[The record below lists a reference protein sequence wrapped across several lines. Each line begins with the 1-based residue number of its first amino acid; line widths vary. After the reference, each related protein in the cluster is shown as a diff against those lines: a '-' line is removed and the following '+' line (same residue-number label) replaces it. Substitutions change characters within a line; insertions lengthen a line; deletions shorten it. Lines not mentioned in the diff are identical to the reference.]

1 MDIAVEAFDLEK
13 VARAR
18 FIGISVPMH
27 TALRLGV
34 HVVERIREINPNAI
48 ICPYGLYA
56 ALNAEYLLEHGT
68 DFCIGGEF
76 EVPLVTLVEAID
88 SGASWQLALPEG
100 IIGRG
105 AEGRPFLQ
113 RLPFTV
119 PARDALPPL
128 EKYARLEHN
137 GDRRVVGY
145 VEASRGCVHLCTHCP
160 IPPVYSGRF
169 FVIPRETVL
178 EDIRRQ
184 VAAGA
189 THITFGDPDFLNG
202 PTHSLRIVRA
212 MHTEFPTLTFDFTAK
227 VEHILEHRKIFP
239 ELGVSGCLFMVSAV
253 ESLSDRVLT
262 ILEKEHTRADVVRA
276 LKIVHDAGIALRPT
290 WVAFTPWTTLDDY
303 IEVLE
308 FIETHLLI
316 DHVDP
321 VQYAIRLLVPPGSYL
336 LDHSAMKPHLG
347 PLDQASFSYEWTHPD
362 GRMDELHKTV
372 STLVE
377 RDVRADDD
385 PADTF
390 YRVWELAASLRGYSF
405 ARYRTLPPDRVR
417 APRLTEPWFC

>member
-1 MDIAVEAFDLEK
+1 
-13 VARAR
+13 
-18 FIGISVPMH
+18 
-27 TALRLGV
+27 
-34 HVVERIREINPNAI
+34 
-48 ICPYGLYA
+48 
-56 ALNAEYLLEHGT
+56 
-68 DFCIGGEF
+68 
-76 EVPLVTLVEAID
+76 
-88 SGASWQLALPEG
+88 
-100 IIGRG
+100 
-105 AEGRPFLQ
+105 
-113 RLPFTV
+113 
-119 PARDALPPL
+119 
-128 EKYARLEHN
+128 
-137 GDRRVVGY
+137 
-145 VEASRGCVHLCTHCP
+145 
-160 IPPVYSGRF
+160 
-169 FVIPRETVL
+169 
-178 EDIRRQ
+178 
-184 VAAGA
+184 
-189 THITFGDPDFLNG
+189 
-202 PTHSLRIVRA
+202 